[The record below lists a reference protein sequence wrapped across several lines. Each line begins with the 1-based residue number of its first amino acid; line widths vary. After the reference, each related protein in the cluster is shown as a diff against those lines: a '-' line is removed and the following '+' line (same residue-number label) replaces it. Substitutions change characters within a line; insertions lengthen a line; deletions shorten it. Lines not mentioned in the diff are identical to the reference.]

1 MFSDVGRSLDADTIE
16 YAWLVEIQCGKLSGK
31 LTMPQLH
38 SLLASLETLMLLLC
52 DSENELIS
60 PKDDIVLSQ
69 PPIIQNTHNPFQNLP
84 QNVQQALQSL
94 LQKNPSNTST
104 NKTITNANVPP
115 KNVNKT
121 KENKTKEKANANEVD
136 LNECDA
142 HKLKYKFCRL
152 AVDAVDFWLV
162 ESGAALQLWV
172 KLSNRLLFAIF
183 FKHRTFIRRY
193 RPYDWLRAICTEN
206 K

>member
-1 MFSDVGRSLDADTIE
+1 MFSDVGRSLDEDTIE

-38 SLLASLETLMLLLC
+38 SLLASLETLVLLLC

-104 NKTITNANVPP
+104 NKTITANAPP
-115 KNVNKT
+115 KNVTKT
-121 KENKTKEKANANEVD
+121 KDKARNANANEMD

-152 AVDAVDFWLV
+152 AVDAVDLWLV

-172 KLSNRLLFAIF
+172 N
-183 FKHRTFIRRY
+183 
-193 RPYDWLRAICTEN
+193 
-206 K
+206 